1 MVYIKCLLVTIC
13 IFISG
18 CVTFTECSN
27 QPILKWPPETS
38 TLKKTI
44 SIDYSHRL
52 FYGEVEQTYAAN
64 SINTYMVNKTVDA
77 YRTSELFSSV
87 RDASV
92 SNEAEIKAVIEEN
105 LIRYDNWWSALMG
118 FALAALPSN
127 GRAIYKLKT
136 TYKDMNENTL
146 GSFEHSCTETAWF
159 WILLFPMIPF
169 NKQPSDMI
177 FDLNRQTILDA
188 HAKGLF

>member
-1 MVYIKCLLVTIC
+1 MAHIKCLLVTIC

-27 QPILKWPPETS
+27 QPILKWPPEAS
-38 TLKKTI
+38 TIKKTI
-44 SIDYSHRL
+44 SLDYSLRV
-52 FYGEVEQTYAAN
+52 FWGDVEQTHGAN
-64 SINTYMVNKTVDA
+64 SMNTNMVNKIVSA

-87 RDASV
+87 RDAAV

-105 LIRYDNWWSALMG
+105 LILYDNWWQALMG
-118 FALAALPSN
+118 FAFGALPSN
-127 GRAIYKLKT
+127 GRAIYKIKT
-136 TYKDMNENTL
+136 TYKDMNEDTL
-146 GSFEHSCTETAWF
+146 GSFEHSCTETTWF

-169 NKQPSDMI
+169 NKQPPEMI